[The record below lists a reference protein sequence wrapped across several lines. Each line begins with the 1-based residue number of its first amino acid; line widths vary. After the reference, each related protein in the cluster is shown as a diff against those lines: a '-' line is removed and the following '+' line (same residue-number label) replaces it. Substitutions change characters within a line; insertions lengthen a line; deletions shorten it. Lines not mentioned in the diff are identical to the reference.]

1 VHLSGFAA
9 VVSVH
14 ITILSAPVKHASL
27 TEAVPSLSVAL
38 PVQGAPED
46 IEKPPIGPQEFI
58 VVGGTGG
65 CGATC
70 KHPVAIKPAIA
81 TLATINLESAQI
93 LTSANL
99 GTIPRIRPP
108 PSVCF
113 MMNDP
118 IRPSLSFYPLATIV
132 SRLLRHIGIRNKS
145 RVGDHT
151 SSGLRVRSPRTAGI
165 RSEA

>member
-1 VHLSGFAA
+1 MVSPTPPEIERLPLAGVHLIGFAA

-46 IEKPPIGPQEFI
+46 TVKPPIGPHELI

-70 KHPVAIKPAIA
+70 KHPLAINPVIAAPTTIDLAIA
-81 TLATINLESAQI
+81 GLKNANLE
-93 LTSANL
+93 
-99 GTIPRIRPP
+99 TIPRIRPP
-108 PSVCF
+108 PSACI
-113 MMNDP
+113 MMNP
-118 IRPSLSFYPLATIV
+118 
-132 SRLLRHIGIRNKS
+132 
-145 RVGDHT
+145 
-151 SSGLRVRSPRTAGI
+151 
-165 RSEA
+165 